1 MGASLSQITT
11 MQRDATC
18 AVFNPSMTRIAL
30 FRSDFFRRSDPT
42 LLTWCGWLVV
52 AVAFSVP
59 LGSALSNVL
68 GGALLLTLIA
78 AGGYLEHWQ
87 RWRVHP
93 FALVTLILFA
103 VIFLGASYS
112 NAPSDEIR
120 RALTKY
126 SRLLYAPIAIAV
138 LTDAQ
143 WRKRALLAWMSAML
157 ITLVLSYVHVFW
169 AFPFGKAR
177 LAHELDDHFVF
188 KHHITQN
195 VMMSVFFVAAFA
207 EAWRCRTRKKGGA
220 LVDCGWFWV
229 LLAIAAAVNIL
240 YFVHGRA
247 GYVTLLVNLIVVAI
261 VAFAAAR
268 DTRLRLAAGTLVAV
282 AVVAALASD
291 IVRERFHT
299 AFSEVE
305 SSQELGIKTSIGQRM
320 EYASKS
326 IELVQ
331 ARPVLGWGAGSY
343 AMEYCRIA
351 KSPEWCKIGSYNP
364 HNQFLFFAVQFGL
377 LGLATLIAWLITAG
391 WVMRKLPLGD
401 KLVGYSLLATLL
413 VHCMLD
419 SPLFIVT
426 EGTWYPLMLGI
437 FAAGAYCKNSKPVQG
452 FSKREAASATAST
465 DGHSG

>member
-1 MGASLSQITT
+1 
-11 MQRDATC
+11 
-18 AVFNPSMTRIAL
+18 MTPIAL
-30 FRSDFFRRSDPT
+30 FRSDFFRRPEPT
-42 LLTWCGWLVV
+42 LLNWCGWLVV

-59 LGSALSNVL
+59 LGSATSNVL

-78 AGGYLEHWQ
+78 TGGYLAHWR

-93 FALVTLILFA
+93 FALATLILFA
-103 VIFLGASYS
+103 VIFIGASYS

-138 LTDAQ
+138 LTDER
-143 WRKRALLAWMSAML
+143 WRRRALFAWMIAML
-157 ITLVLSYVHVFW
+157 ITLLLSYLHVVW
-169 AFPFGKAR
+169 AFPFAK
-177 LAHELDDHFVF
+177 LHQPHELDDHFVF

-207 EAWRCRTRKKGGA
+207 EAWRCRLAGSQAAR
-220 LVDCGWFWV
+220 GWAW
-229 LLAIAAAVNIL
+229 LAVAAAAAVNIL

-247 GYVTLLVNLIVVAI
+247 GYVTLLVNLVVI
-261 VAFAAAR
+261 AFLAFVAAR
-268 DTRLRLAAGTLVAV
+268 DTRLRLAAGALVVIALI
-282 AVVAALASD
+282 AATASD
-291 IVRERFHT
+291 MVRERLRT

-305 SSQELGIKTSIGQRM
+305 SSQEQGIKTSIGQRM

-351 KSPEWCKIGSYNP
+351 KSLEWCKIGSYNP

-377 LGLATLIAWLITAG
+377 LGLVALIAWLLTAG

-437 FAAGAYCKNSKPVQG
+437 FAAGAYCKNQALS
-452 FSKREAASATAST
+452 SDDAASATAST